1 MRSDHRKAWMPFV
14 LSYVLMALIPT
25 IVCLVFFYPKTR
37 KEIEDNARRNAQMDV
52 EWGIRNVDR
61 QLMTLY
67 NLPNLFLKNPQ
78 VSRREI
84 EERPRQNLTLSTE
97 IRHVISG
104 NMLILDTFLYSRKQS
119 YLFSGYHSNV
129 SRQRNETF
137 EGSIGLQYEN
147 WSQQDMFDTFDTLYG
162 TRVRPAENVTI
173 EGERNSQVV
182 TFLFTLPPRNR
193 YAYATM
199 AVLVSGENLSSL
211 FAGDEINSLGYL
223 LYDESGTQI
232 LNTGLSGDE
241 LSRIAEAFPG
251 KVQTRGSTELEGKI
265 LLSWSRSENT
275 GWLLVKAT
283 SLAGTRQQIKDLEQ
297 KVLLIALGLSVVLG
311 GLGYYFMQLNYRPL
325 YDILQQ
331 LKNKGQTNKRREYRI
346 GHYNEIG
353 DAISLLWHDNVRLKG
368 DMESL
373 TPMLRKNCILEL
385 LTQRG
390 EEAGLLKQ
398 ELEKLRVRV
407 GLAFYQVVLMSCPA
421 EIREEM
427 VGEGIAMRADLID
440 LIKIPR
446 TDIFLLLFGG
456 GKEELKKDLEELPLR
471 SPFFEKVSIGIG
483 RAVCDITGIADSY
496 SSAYTALD
504 YALIQGEKGT
514 AYWYDELPEALF
526 RTHGYP
532 FDVIQGLASAMLRN
546 DREGTQK
553 LTEQIIYMIRMKEL
567 PSYFIRS
574 LFYNTAGIYIDNRRK
589 SGGSGKKEIPYLSA
603 QLSAREMADLLKT
616 LLEEYLEDLS
626 GLEDLHSVPLARA
639 LSFINENYQ
648 SSGLSLTDVA
658 EHCGMTASYLSY
670 LFKVKSGSNFK
681 EYIDGLRLER
691 ARELLSGT
699 DMKVEEIARAVGY
712 DNSYSF
718 TRFFKNN
725 MGLTPKEF
733 RAMRERGY

>member
-1 MRSDHRKAWMPFV
+1 
-14 LSYVLMALIPT
+14 MALIPT

-37 KEIEDNARRNAQMDV
+37 KEIENNVRRNAQMDV
-52 EWGIRNVDR
+52 DWGIRNVDR

-78 VSRREI
+78 ISRRGI
-84 EERPRQNLTLSTE
+84 EEKPRQNLTLSTE
-97 IRHVISG
+97 IRHLISG

-129 SRQRNETF
+129 SRERNEKF
-137 EGSIGLQYEN
+137 GGSIGLQYEN
-147 WSQQDMFDTFDTLYG
+147 WSQQDMFDTFDTLYSAQ
-162 TRVRPAENVTI
+162 VRPAENVTI
-173 EGERNSQVV
+173 GGEKNSQVV

-199 AVLVSGENLSSL
+199 AVLVSGENFSSL
-211 FAGDEINSLGYL
+211 FAGDGINSLGYL
-223 LYDESGTQI
+223 LYDENGTQI
-232 LNTGLSGDE
+232 LNAGLAEDE
-241 LSRIAEAFPG
+241 LSRIAQAFPA
-251 KVQTRGSTELEGKI
+251 KEQPEGSTELEGKI
-265 LLSWSRSENT
+265 LLSWARSENT
-275 GWLLVKAT
+275 GWTLVKAT
-283 SLAGTRQQIKDLEQ
+283 SLEGARQEIKDLEK

-311 GLGYYFMQLNYRPL
+311 GLGYYFMQLNYSPL

-331 LKNKGQTNKRREYRI
+331 LKNKGQTNKKREYRV

-353 DAISLLWHDNVRLKG
+353 NAISLLWRDNIKLKG

-385 LTQRG
+385 LTLRG
-390 EEAGLLKQ
+390 EEAGLIKQ
-398 ELEKLRVRV
+398 ELEKLKVRV
-407 GLAFYQVVLMSCPA
+407 ELAFYQVVLMSCPE
-421 EIREEM
+421 EIKEHM
-427 VGEGIAMRADLID
+427 VKEGIALNADLID
-440 LIKIPR
+440 IIKIPR
-446 TDIFLLLFGG
+446 TDILLLLFGG
-456 GKEELKKDLEELPLR
+456 GKEELKKGLEELPLC
-471 SPFFEKVSIGIG
+471 SPLFAKASIGIG
-483 RAVCDITGIADSY
+483 RAVWDITSIADSY

-526 RTHGYP
+526 KTHGYP
-532 FDVIQGLASAMLRN
+532 FHVIQGLASAMLRN

-589 SGGSGKKEIPYLSA
+589 SNSSGKKEIPYISA
-603 QLSAREMADLLKT
+603 QLTSWEMADMLNLLLK
-616 LLEEYLEDLS
+616 EYLADLS

-691 ARELLSGT
+691 AKELLNGT
-699 DMKVEEIARAVGY
+699 DMKVEEIAREVGY

-733 RAMRERGY
+733 RALKERGY